1 MRARRRRS
9 GRLLTD
15 AAREALAA
23 VLVVLLAVAFAG
35 AALETPGPAQPLPA
49 QHRIR

>member
-1 MRARRRRS
+1 MKRK

-15 AAREALAA
+15 TGREALAA
-23 VLVVLLAVAFAG
+23 VLVILLAVAFAG
-35 AALETPGPAQPLPA
+35 AALQAPGPAQPLPA